1 MSDFSRA
8 LTDNITSN
16 QVILWMLSQLGGI
29 VPRGGKTIV
38 EPLIIDDNASV
49 HWYSGYD
56 PLDMTNN
63 EGITSAEYAWKQ
75 LAGVAQLSG
84 IEKAQNAG
92 STQLIDLMDAKGK
105 QLGLSMRRAVNQ
117 AIPSDGSADGGKA
130 LVGLLSAVEN
140 GDTFTTYGTIDSATT
155 TNWQNQWL
163 DGGAYSTSTN
173 FLDGL
178 RRIIMLCSA
187 GTDRPHLGITTQT
200 LYAYF
205 LSLLEAKEQFIRVAT
220 DEWMANAGFENIVY
234 MGVPITWDENMLP
247 NTTTGSTDDAQ
258 GLVVL
263 NLDYAKLVIMN
274 DYEFS
279 FTEPQSPNN
288 QDAESWKCLLYT
300 NLVLSNRRRQGRVN
314 YDTP

>member
-1 MSDFSRA
+1 
-8 LTDNITSN
+8 
-16 QVILWMLSQLGGI
+16 MLSKLGGI
-29 VPRGGKTIV
+29 VTREGKTIV
-38 EPLIIDDNASV
+38 EPLIIEDNASV

-84 IEKAQNAG
+84 LEKFQNTG
-92 STQLIDLMDAKGK
+92 SGQIIDLMDAKGK
-105 QLGLSMRRAVNQ
+105 QLGLTMRRKVNQ
-117 AIPSDGSADGGKA
+117 AFPSDGSADGGKA
-130 LVGLLSAVEN
+130 LVGLLAAVEN
-140 GDTFTTYGTIDSATT
+140 GDTFVTYGTIDSNAV
-155 TNWQNQWL
+155 TNWRNQWL

-178 RRIIMLCSA
+178 RQIILLCTA
-187 GTDRPHLGITTQT
+187 GTDRPHLGVMTRT
-200 LYAYF
+200 LYQFF
-205 LSLLEAKEQFIRVAT
+205 LGLLEAKEQFIRVST
-220 DEWMANAGFENIVY
+220 DEDMAHAGFANIVY
-234 MGVPITWDENMLP
+234 MGVPMTWDEDMLP
-247 NTTTGSTDDAQ
+247 NVSTGSTDDAQ

-263 NLDYAKLVIMN
+263 NLDYAKFVMGK

-279 FTEPQSPNN
+279 FTEPITPDN
-288 QDAESWKCLLYT
+288 QDSESWKCLTYC